1 MTASA
6 VAHAP
11 IVPPFHLPIRTEER
25 LTRPDVPDEPVA
37 AITASPRDVNAAVVA
52 LAMAGDEAAQ
62 RTIYQHHAERI
73 HRLAWRMTGDAG
85 WAEDL
90 TQDVFV
96 RAFARLHQF
105 RGDARLG
112 TWLYQIAM
120 SVILNARRRH
130 QSRESRER
138 PLPEDLKADTGPQ
151 RIDPVLRDRVRD
163 AVRRLPADLRA
174 VVVLFDVEG
183 YAHNEIAAMLRISS
197 GASRMRL
204 NRAREQLRSMLPME
218 DDR

>member
-1 MTASA
+1 MSATAL
-6 VAHAP
+6 AP
-11 IVPPFHLPIRTEER
+11 APVVPSFHLPSRTEER
-25 LTRPDVPDEPVA
+25 LPRPDESVVPTNATELA
-37 AITASPRDVNAAVVA
+37 PRDTNAAVVA
-52 LAMAGDEAAQ
+52 LAIAGDEASLRA
-62 RTIYQHHAERI
+62 IYHQHAERI

-90 TQDVFV
+90 TQDVFA

-105 RGDARLG
+105 RGDAQLG

-120 SVILNARRRH
+120 SVILNARRRR
-130 QSRESRER
+130 QSRESREA

-151 RIDPVLRDRVRD
+151 RVDPVLRDRVRA
-163 AVRRLPADLRA
+163 AVRQLSADLRA

-183 YAHNEIAAMLRISS
+183 YTHNEIATMLRISS

-204 NRAREQLRSMLPME
+204 NRARDQLRSMLSAGE
-218 DDR
+218 E